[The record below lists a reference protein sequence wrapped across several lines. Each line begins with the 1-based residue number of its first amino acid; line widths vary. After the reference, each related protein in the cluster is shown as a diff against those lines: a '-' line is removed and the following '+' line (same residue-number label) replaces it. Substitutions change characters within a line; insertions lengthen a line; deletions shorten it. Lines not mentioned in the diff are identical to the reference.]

1 MHGFAG
7 TEAFFGEL
15 CERKGRDGIRRGST
29 IECYCVFLHSYPTL
43 IETLEEP
50 INQ

>member
-7 TEAFFGEL
+7 TEAFFWSYM
-15 CERKGRDGIRRGST
+15 KGRERDGIRRGST
-29 IECYCVFLHSYPTL
+29 IVCYRVFLHSYPTS

-50 INQ
+50 IN